1 MAAPIVRPLS
11 LRFSLPEDLRV
22 SSEVVLKA
30 ILDVP
35 HLEDLDV
42 RCLTQTRQG
51 RYQLTVSTSTAKER
65 IMVEGFEV
73 EGRHIEV
80 SSVQPN
86 TALVTIKMPCEMA
99 DEHVTSH
106 LSKYANVVS
115 VRRLTYRNF
124 PSIETGVRAF
134 KLSNVR
140 PTAQLPFI
148 ITVGPYHMVVRVSG
162 QYVRRCFRCG
172 SNSHLVRD
180 CPNPAPAHRSTTDT
194 SVGLDV
200 PNADVADQAGVG
212 HGWDTMETSAPE
224 QPTTDTAV
232 AVPTDI
238 SDIPLVET
246 SHAGD
251 AVPIVG
257 QEVDVIPPDAELVS
271 ATPSVDLTVGIPP
284 LTDSDHSATAGIIS
298 DTATDRVGDSVTVV
312 PLFECEDGTDKPNS
326 ETSLNTES
334 SHSVPS
340 ADDRPS
346 DSIPVGDRRVI
357 SLDHSYDV
365 SSSRP
370 LFVVPSVVPSASPP
384 LPQRGRTIVRKS
396 LKQQTPTR
404 KSRRARSSSSESS
417 QRERTPPRSRT
428 PSDRSRKQTP
438 VSEACRS
445 GTPPMADGRPVLPY
459 VRAGVTHLRVL
470 RIDSPFYDQQDA
482 SESPTPASMQ

>member
-42 RCLTQTRQG
+42 RCLSQTRQG

-65 IMVEGFEV
+65 IMVEGFDI

-86 TALVTIKMPCEMA
+86 TALVTIKMPWEMA

-134 KLSNVR
+134 KLNNVR
-140 PTAQLPFI
+140 PTAQLPNI

-180 CPNPAPAHRSTTDT
+180 CPSPPPAHRSTTDT
-194 SVGLDV
+194 PDGLDV
-200 PNADVADQAGVG
+200 SNADVADQEGVG

-224 QPTTDTAV
+224 QPTT
-232 AVPTDI
+232 
-238 SDIPLVET
+238 
-246 SHAGD
+246 GWY
-251 AVPIVG
+251 
-257 QEVDVIPPDAELVS
+257 
-271 ATPSVDLTVGIPP
+271 PS
-284 LTDSDHSATAGIIS
+284 
-298 DTATDRVGDSVTVV
+298 
-312 PLFECEDGTDKPNS
+312 
-326 ETSLNTES
+326 
-334 SHSVPS
+334 
-340 ADDRPS
+340 
-346 DSIPVGDRRVI
+346 
-357 SLDHSYDV
+357 
-365 SSSRP
+365 
-370 LFVVPSVVPSASPP
+370 FV
-384 LPQRGRTIVRKS
+384 
-396 LKQQTPTR
+396 
-404 KSRRARSSSSESS
+404 
-417 QRERTPPRSRT
+417 
-428 PSDRSRKQTP
+428 
-438 VSEACRS
+438 
-445 GTPPMADGRPVLPY
+445 
-459 VRAGVTHLRVL
+459 
-470 RIDSPFYDQQDA
+470 
-482 SESPTPASMQ
+482 

>member
-51 RYQLTVSTSTAKER
+51 RYQLTMSTSLAKER
-65 IMVEGFEV
+65 MMVEGLDV

-115 VRRLTYRNF
+115 VRRLTYSNF

-140 PTAQLPFI
+140 PTAQLPNV

-180 CPNPAPAHRSTTDT
+180 CPSPPPAHRSATNIPDGT
-194 SVGLDV
+194 DV
-200 PNADVADQAGVG
+200 PSVDVADQAGVG
-212 HGWDTMETSAPE
+212 HGWNTMETSAPE

-238 SDIPLVET
+238 SDSPVSET

-251 AVPIVG
+251 TVPIVG
-257 QEVDVIPPDAELVS
+257 
-271 ATPSVDLTVGIPP
+271 
-284 LTDSDHSATAGIIS
+284 
-298 DTATDRVGDSVTVV
+298 R
-312 PLFECEDGTDKPNS
+312 
-326 ETSLNTES
+326 
-334 SHSVPS
+334 
-340 ADDRPS
+340 
-346 DSIPVGDRRVI
+346 
-357 SLDHSYDV
+357 
-365 SSSRP
+365 
-370 LFVVPSVVPSASPP
+370 
-384 LPQRGRTIVRKS
+384 
-396 LKQQTPTR
+396 
-404 KSRRARSSSSESS
+404 
-417 QRERTPPRSRT
+417 
-428 PSDRSRKQTP
+428 
-438 VSEACRS
+438 
-445 GTPPMADGRPVLPY
+445 
-459 VRAGVTHLRVL
+459 
-470 RIDSPFYDQQDA
+470 
-482 SESPTPASMQ
+482 

>member
-51 RYQLTVSTSTAKER
+51 RYQLTMSTSLAKER
-65 IMVEGFEV
+65 MMVEGLDI

-140 PTAQLPFI
+140 PTAQLPNV

-180 CPNPAPAHRSTTDT
+180 CPNPPPAHRSTTDT

-238 SDIPLVET
+238 SDIPL
-246 SHAGD
+246 
-251 AVPIVG
+251 
-257 QEVDVIPPDAELVS
+257 LK
-271 ATPSVDLTVGIPP
+271 P
-284 LTDSDHSATAGIIS
+284 LTLAMRYRSLARRWMSF
-298 DTATDRVGDSVTVV
+298 
-312 PLFECEDGTDKPNS
+312 PL
-326 ETSLNTES
+326 
-334 SHSVPS
+334 
-340 ADDRPS
+340 
-346 DSIPVGDRRVI
+346 
-357 SLDHSYDV
+357 
-365 SSSRP
+365 
-370 LFVVPSVVPSASPP
+370 
-384 LPQRGRTIVRKS
+384 
-396 LKQQTPTR
+396 
-404 KSRRARSSSSESS
+404 
-417 QRERTPPRSRT
+417 
-428 PSDRSRKQTP
+428 
-438 VSEACRS
+438 
-445 GTPPMADGRPVLPY
+445 
-459 VRAGVTHLRVL
+459 
-470 RIDSPFYDQQDA
+470 
-482 SESPTPASMQ
+482 MQS